1 MFPTQTPP
9 QWNVG
14 RWLYGTGSGGCGQS
28 PLPWFCCVPCL
39 SLHGTPYHNAHS
51 LPQSLERLHVIREYG
66 LREEIINIGHP
77 GLDSVPDRHRA
88 LLTLFGNQNNE
99 NENHETVR
107 LQRMRIA
114 QRLREETQT
123 YSYTLSVDSY
133 NALR

>member
-1 MFPTQTPP
+1 M
-9 QWNVG
+9 
-14 RWLYGTGSGGCGQS
+14 
-28 PLPWFCCVPCL
+28 
-39 SLHGTPYHNAHS
+39 
-51 LPQSLERLHVIREYG
+51 IREYG